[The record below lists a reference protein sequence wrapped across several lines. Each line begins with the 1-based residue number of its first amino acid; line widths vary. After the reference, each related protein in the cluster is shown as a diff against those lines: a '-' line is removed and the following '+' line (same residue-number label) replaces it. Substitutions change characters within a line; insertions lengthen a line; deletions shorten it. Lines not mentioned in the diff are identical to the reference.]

1 MRWFALTLALVGMTG
16 IAQARKV
23 ALDMRLGSPV
33 LQANQKSKAWLK
45 VGMTGFVRESASDRV
60 PINVAIVL
68 DKSGSM
74 SGQKIQ
80 KAREAAIM
88 AVQRLDANDIV
99 SVVTYDSTVRVVVPA
114 TKAADKELII
124 NAIQRVGPGG
134 NTALFAGVS
143 KGADEL
149 RKFLDRNRVNRLIL
163 LSDGLA
169 NVGPSS
175 PGDLQNLGAGLSRQG
190 MTVTTLGLGADYNED
205 LMQSLASAS
214 DGNHLFI
221 ERPQD
226 LTRSFDLEFGDVM
239 SVVAQDVD
247 VQIVCADG
255 VRPVRVLGRDA
266 DIVGQKISARI
277 NQLISSHEKSIL
289 LEIELP
295 PGEIGG
301 ERPVC
306 EASVRYR
313 NLETQNMDTLS
324 ASTRVRYVATAAEA
338 DRAIDRDVMVRAV
351 QLIANETNR
360 LAVVARDQGD
370 TDKAR
375 RMLQDNANW
384 LNSNSVRYNAPSL
397 KKLEKSNLSDSKNL
411 APKAWKTQRKRM
423 RRVQHQYDFEQS
435 Y

>member
-1 MRWFALTLALVGMTG
+1 MRAVLFITMLCAAAV
-16 IAQARKV
+16 AQARQVK
-23 ALDMRLGSPV
+23 LDVRLGTPV
-33 LQANQKSKAWLK
+33 LQADAKHKAYLK
-45 VGMTGFVRESASDRV
+45 VGMTGFERERAGDRV

-88 AVQRLDANDIV
+88 AVQRLAADDIV
-99 SVVTYDSTVRVVVPA
+99 SVVTYDNTVRVVVPA
-114 TKAADKELII
+114 TKAADKEQII
-124 NAIQRVGPGG
+124 NAIRRVGPGG

-149 RKFLDRNRVNRLIL
+149 RKFLDRNRVNRLVL

-169 NVGPSS
+169 NVGPSA

-205 LMQSLASAS
+205 LMQALARAS
-214 DGNHLFI
+214 DGNHLFV
-221 ERPQD
+221 EQPQD
-226 LTRSFDLEFGDVM
+226 LKKSFDLEFGDVM
-239 SVVAQDVD
+239 AVVAQDVD
-247 VQIVCADG
+247 VQIVCSEG
-255 VRPVRVLGRDA
+255 VRPIRVLGREA
-266 DIVGQKISARI
+266 DIIGQKISARL
-277 NQLISSHEKSIL
+277 NQLVSRHEKSVL

-295 PGEIGG
+295 PGEAGA

-306 EASVRYR
+306 TANVKYR
-313 NLETQNMDTLS
+313 NLETKNIDTLS
-324 ASTRVRYVATAAEA
+324 ASTQVRFVASAAEA
-338 DRAIDRDVMVRAV
+338 EKAVDRDVMVRAV
-351 QLIANETNR
+351 QLIAVEKNR
-360 LAVVARDQGD
+360 LAVTLRDQGE
-370 TDKAR
+370 TQRAEQI
-375 RMLQDNANW
+375 LNDNAQW

-397 KKLEKSNLSDSKNL
+397 KKLESYNRRDARNL
-411 APKAWKTQRKRM
+411 APKKWKTQRKRM

>member
-1 MRWFALTLALVGMTG
+1 MRLFALTLALVGMTG
-16 IAQARKV
+16 LAQARQVK
-23 ALDMRLGSPV
+23 LDMRLGSPV
-33 LQANQKSKAWLK
+33 LQADQKHKAWLK
-45 VGMTGFVRESASDRV
+45 VGMTGFERESASDRV

-88 AVQRLDANDIV
+88 AVQRLDPNDIV

-114 TKAADKELII
+114 TKAADKTLII
-124 NAIQRVGPGG
+124 DAIRRVAPGG

-149 RKFLDRNRVNRLIL
+149 RKFLDRNRVNRLVL

-169 NVGPSS
+169 NVGPSA

-190 MTVTTLGLGADYNED
+190 MTVTTLGLGSDYNED

-226 LTRSFDLEFGDVM
+226 LKKSFDLEFGDVM
-239 SVVAQDVD
+239 AVVAQDVD

-255 VRPVRVLGRDA
+255 IRPIRVLGRDA
-266 DIVGQKISARI
+266 DIVGQKISTRI
-277 NQLISSHEKSIL
+277 NQLISNHEKSIL

-295 PGEIGG
+295 PGETGSA
-301 ERPVC
+301 RPVC
-306 EASVRYR
+306 EATVRYR
-313 NLETQNMDTLS
+313 NLETQNTDTLS
-324 ASTRVRYVATAAEA
+324 ASTRVRFVATAAEA
-338 DRAIDRDVMVRAV
+338 KRTIDRDVMVRAV
-351 QLIANETNR
+351 QLVSNETNR
-360 LAVVARDQGD
+360 QAVVARDQGD
-370 TDKAR
+370 LDKAR
-375 RMLQDNANW
+375 QMLQDNATW
-384 LNSNSVRYNAPSL
+384 LNSNSARYNAPSL
-397 KKLEKSNLSDSKNL
+397 KKLEKSNISDSKNL
-411 APKAWKTQRKRM
+411 TPKKWKTQRKRM
-423 RRVQHQYDFEQS
+423 RRVQHQFDFEQS

>member
-1 MRWFALTLALVGMTG
+1 MRLFALTLALVSMTG
-16 IAQARKV
+16 LAQAKQV
-23 ALDMRLGSPV
+23 KLDMRLGSPV
-33 LQANQKSKAWLK
+33 LQANQKHKAWLK
-45 VGMTGFVRESASDRV
+45 VGMTGFERESASDRV

-88 AVQRLDANDIV
+88 AVQRLDPNDIV
-99 SVVTYDSTVRVVVPA
+99 SVVTYDNTVRVVVPA
-114 TKAADKELII
+114 TKAADKKLII
-124 NAIQRVGPGG
+124 DAIRRVAPGG

-149 RKFLDRNRVNRLIL
+149 RKFLDRNRVNRLVL

-169 NVGPSS
+169 NVGPSA

-190 MTVTTLGLGADYNED
+190 MTVTTLGLGSDYNED

-226 LTRSFDLEFGDVM
+226 LKKSFDLEFGDVM
-239 SVVAQDVD
+239 AVVAQDVD

-255 VRPVRVLGRDA
+255 IRPIRVLGRDA

-277 NQLISSHEKSIL
+277 NQLISNHEKSIL

-295 PGEIGG
+295 PGETGG
-301 ERPVC
+301 DRPVC
-306 EASVRYR
+306 EATVRYR
-313 NLETQNMDTLS
+313 NLETQNTDTLS
-324 ASTRVRYVATAAEA
+324 ASTRVRFVATAAEA
-338 DRAIDRDVMVRAV
+338 ESNFDRDVMVRAV
-351 QLIANETNR
+351 QLVSNETNR
-360 LAVVARDQGD
+360 KAVVARDQGD
-370 TDKAR
+370 LDKAR
-375 RMLQDNANW
+375 RMLQDNATW
-384 LNSNSVRYNAPSL
+384 LNSNSARYNAPSL
-397 KKLEKSNLSDSKNL
+397 KKLEKSNISDAKNL
-411 APKAWKTQRKRM
+411 APKKWKTQRKRM

>member
-1 MRWFALTLALVGMTG
+1 MRLFALTLALVGMTG
-16 IAQARKV
+16 IAQAKQV
-23 ALDMRLGSPV
+23 KLDMRLGSPA

-149 RKFLDRNRVNRLIL
+149 RKFLDRNRVNRLVL

-169 NVGPSS
+169 NVGPSA

-226 LTRSFDLEFGDVM
+226 LKKSFDLEFGDVM

-255 VRPVRVLGRDA
+255 IRPIRVLGRDA
-266 DIVGQKISARI
+266 DIVGQKISTRM
-277 NQLISSHEKSIL
+277 NQLISNHEKSIL

-295 PGEIGG
+295 PGETGG

-306 EASVRYR
+306 EATVRYR
-313 NLETQNMDTLS
+313 NLETQTTDTLS
-324 ASTRVRYVATAAEA
+324 ASTRVRYVATAKEAEQ
-338 DRAIDRDVMVRAV
+338 AIDRDVMVRAV

-370 TDKAR
+370 LDKAR
-375 RMLQDNANW
+375 RMLQDNATW

-397 KKLEKSNLSDSKNL
+397 KKLEKSNISDSKNL
-411 APKAWKTQRKRM
+411 APKKWKTQRKRM